1 MLPERVP
8 MLERI
13 EGLAGRLLRVPASP
27 TAPEGSEGSTRIFHP
42 SANFLRLR
50 QLHWLVTQIAAAVGL
65 AFAIGWRSIPNSE
78 AVLNHI
84 SLGPFSAFD
93 ILTSRLFFTIET
105 WGLLAYV
112 ALLPITAAMVRLDYS
127 QRWYLVT
134 DRSLRIREG
143 VRSIREQTMTFANI
157 QNLSIRQ
164 NPLQRVLGIS
174 DLLVR
179 TAGGGD
185 TESGTVGAGGD
196 ENEGKVLH
204 VAVFRGVD
212 NAEAI
217 RDLILVGLKRLRSS
231 GLGDPEEDGLE
242 APAPVATG
250 QSGTTSPELAAA
262 LADLREE
269 AAKLRRIVRSVDR
282 GVRDD

>member
-1 MLPERVP
+1 
-8 MLERI
+8 MLEKI
-13 EGLAGRLLRVPASP
+13 EGLAARLLRVPDP
-27 TAPEGSEGSTRIFHP
+27 PVAPEGSEGSTRIFHAAP
-42 SANFLRLR
+42 SFLRLR
-50 QLHWLVTQIAAAVGL
+50 QLRWLMTQIAAAIGL
-65 AFAIGWRSIPNSE
+65 AFAIGWRSIPNAE
-78 AVLNHI
+78 VFLNHV

-93 ILTSRLFFTIET
+93 ILTSRMFYAIEV
-105 WGLLAYV
+105 WGLLAYGV
-112 ALLPITAAMVRLDYS
+112 LLPITAAMVRLDYS

-185 TESGTVGAGGD
+185 TESGAAAAGGD

-217 RDLILVGLKRLRSS
+217 RDLILDGLKRLRSS
-231 GLGDPEEDGLE
+231 GLGDPEEEGLDVPGPD
-242 APAPVATG
+242 APALP
-250 QSGTTSPELAAA
+250 GTTSPEFAATLAEV
-262 LADLREE
+262 REE
-269 AAKLRRIVRSVDR
+269 AAKLRRIIRSVAR
-282 GVRDD
+282 S